1 MESGGA
7 DTPVTLVIKA
17 SDQKHED
24 CTINCFLSWTVEELK
39 SHIATVYPSKPRSRD
54 QQLVYSGKLLQDH
67 LQLRDVL
74 RQPHNEYAI
83 LHLMCGSCTPPGSPA
98 THCPSALN
106 AGLLTCPL
114 IFVKSSES
122 ARSALRDSTS
132 ISGGPDD
139 LRRRGGIVSLNPL
152 SPAGIPRLPQGGA
165 PTPLRGGQM
174 LMPIQMLWWQQMYAR
189 HYYMQYQAAVVA
201 SQTPS
206 FPSATS
212 QLPPSRPNEA
222 ALAPAVPDA
231 DPLPENLALPP
242 AANANIQIN
251 VQGGGALNEDE
262 LNRDWLD
269 WLYALFRG
277 CVLLSF
283 VYFHC
288 SFGHF
293 IMVVGAMMLVY
304 LHQVGWFPFRTVAH
318 QQQQQELPNFQDP
331 EQAQAW
337 EEAEMQRGIWELE
350 RVMDNGMDEA
360 QQEDP
365 GLLATA
371 CSFVRIF
378 FSSLIPEGWP
388 QRPPALPPV
397 LRPH

>member
-7 DTPVTLVIKA
+7 VTLVIQA

-74 RQPHNEYAI
+74 RQPHDEYAI
-83 LHLMCGSCTPPGSPA
+83 LHLMCSSCTPPGSPA
-98 THCPSALN
+98 PHCTSTLN
-106 AGLLTCPL
+106 ADLLTGPL

-122 ARSALRDSTS
+122 ARSALRDSAS

-139 LRRRGGIVSLNPL
+139 LRRRGGGVSLNPL
-152 SPAGIPRLPQGGA
+152 SPAGVPRLPQGEA

-174 LMPIQMLWWQQMYAR
+174 LMPIQMLWWWQQMYAR

-201 SQTPS
+201 SQTLS
-206 FPSATS
+206 FPPATS

-222 ALAPAVPDA
+222 TPAIPDA

-251 VQGGGALNEDE
+251 VQGGGGVLNEDE

-269 WLYALFRG
+269 RLYALFRG
-277 CVLLSF
+277 FVLLGF
-283 VYFHC
+283 VYFHG

-318 QQQQQELPNFQDP
+318 LQQQQELPNFQDP

-337 EEAEMQRGIWELE
+337 EEAEIQRGIWELE

-397 LRPH
+397 LHPY